1 MPDPTSREERR
12 KQARPGYDQNA
23 RWQYGEPAAPA
34 GPVKIPNKWDK
45 VPGEWAASI
54 GTALSKPNTDT
65 GPSFF
70 KDVADVGRRVAG
82 AMPRPATTPG
92 EENVRVQEH
101 FRPSAGSA
109 IQPNFDR
116 YREMAGL
123 PPAAPVM
130 SNDVQQQPMTQSD
143 VLALK
148 GERNQPQAPVYPAG
162 GGQVPDETQ
171 PSSHTPVQG
180 GRSSVSAGVSDRG
193 GQVPTTAADAEFI
206 NRQPVTVDP
215 RKRYFDMAGMSLEQ
229 RNAMLDAMPEGQRPI
244 QTIRGNTEGWYNPS
258 LSKEFS
264 GLPQALTGV
273 EGRPTLQSENMR
285 EQEARDR
292 VSHEGIA
299 GARNATALAMED
311 KRQTGANA
319 RSADGS
325 KGGKS
330 TEWKEFVQ
338 KGQDANGNPTE
349 ETVVWNPAAGPHT
362 IISPRKTPAKAI
374 ASAIIGDFQNEKAR
388 DGWLPLFER
397 LDADKVSEIASAMP
411 PEVKEHYRKSLID
424 KIKESEKDKK
434 AKGK

>member
-12 KQARPGYDQNA
+12 KQARTGYDQNA

-34 GPVKIPNKWDK
+34 APVKIPSAWDK
-45 VPGEWAASI
+45 VPGEIAESM
-54 GTALSKPNTDT
+54 GSVLSNTDK

-143 VLALK
+143 ILALK
-148 GERNQPQAPVYPAG
+148 GERNQPQAPVYPSG
-162 GGQVPDETQ
+162 GSQVPDETQ

-180 GRSSVSAGVSDRG
+180 GRLSVSAGVAARG
-193 GQVPTTAADAEFI
+193 GQVPRSPHDQKVFESQQNDALG
-206 NRQPVTVDP
+206 
-215 RKRYFDMAGMSLEQ
+215 RYREMANWSLEQ

-273 EGRPTLQSENMR
+273 EGRPTLASENMR

-299 GARNATALAMED
+299 GARNATAMAMED

-319 RSADGS
+319 RHE
-325 KGGKS
+325 KGGKAD
-330 TEWKEFVQ
+330 KNEFHFMDIESIDDKGNTIKTKVGVDPLYPERQIPIRPEAANHFAMQFAQDMDKDEKATDKWVGHSKSFDIPTFQ
-338 KGQDANGNPTE
+338 KFVDSIPSDEKRAKF
-349 ETVVWNPAAGPHT
+349 
-362 IISPRKTPAKAI
+362 RKAW
-374 ASAIIGDFQNEKAR
+374 QNEK
-388 DGWLPLFER
+388 
-397 LDADKVSEIASAMP
+397 DK
-411 PEVKEHYRKSLID
+411 
-424 KIKESEKDKK
+424 EKKK
-434 AKGK
+434 

>member
-12 KQARPGYDQNA
+12 RQARPGYDQNS

-34 GPVKIPNKWDK
+34 APVKIPSAWDK
-45 VPGEWAASI
+45 VPGEIAESARAFAPQGTPTAEPWNPDTSIRPPGKSTWMQESAQKWRDVRSRRIAQAGMGEYPPIDESFNPPRVEPVPAAAPPPEQPRQPI
-54 GTALSKPNTDT
+54 MSKEVMPTKQQTDYP
-65 GPSFF
+65 PSA
-70 KDVADVGRRVAG
+70 VADG
-82 AMPRPATTPG
+82 
-92 EENVRVQEH
+92 
-101 FRPSAGSA
+101 
-109 IQPNFDR
+109 
-116 YREMAGL
+116 
-123 PPAAPVM
+123 AAP
-130 SNDVQQQPMTQSD
+130 
-143 VLALK
+143 
-148 GERNQPQAPVYPAG
+148 AG
-162 GGQVPDETQ
+162 TRET
-171 PSSHTPVQG
+171 TRG
-180 GRSSVSAGVSDRG
+180 SVGVAARG
-193 GQVPTTAADAEFI
+193 GQVPTTAADAEYI